1 MGLGEKMST
10 SSKKMRIRV
19 RSTVWVMPAPSSRK
33 PEERKFGVDSGAST
47 YMLNRNDLNFA
58 KMETLRKSRNT
69 TTVIAANGEVQT
81 SEEAQVY
88 VHDLDLFVTVQI
100 LDDTPAVPSF
110 GKFCEEHGS
119 ANEWAGGQKPHLT
132 KHGKRFLC
140 KTENFVRVVVPGL
153 SSSSSAGSS
162 ASFQQD
168 SSSTSPSP
176 ASLRSDDS
184 HDQASGSRGDP
195 SEIKKQR

>member
-1 MGLGEKMST
+1 
-10 SSKKMRIRV
+10 
-19 RSTVWVMPAPSSRK
+19 
-33 PEERKFGVDSGAST
+33 
-47 YMLNRNDLNFA
+47 
-58 KMETLRKSRNT
+58 METLRKSRNT
-69 TTVIAANGEVQT
+69 TTMIAANGEVQT

-88 VHDLDLFVTVQI
+88 VHNLDLFATVQI

-119 ANEWAGGQKPHLT
+119 ANEWTSGQKPHLT

-153 SSSSSAGSS
+153 SSSSSASSS

-168 SSSTSPSP
+168 SSSTSSSP
-176 ASLRSDDS
+176 ASLRSDDA
-184 HDQASGSRGDP
+184 HDQASGSRQ
-195 SEIKKQR
+195 IKRRETIKQRAVDCEISRVVRGVPRWSRRWRSESIKGQTRQHFSGLRLETSCGSGIQEAKYSYSLP